1 MSNNEKNRDTEKTK
15 KKLQRQFEELE
26 SKIAVLKADKA
37 KAEEALA
44 DPMIYSDKNKFKQ
57 AEKTYQRIYSQLST
71 HESQYEK
78 LFEELMGM
86 DSYCL
91 YETHM

>member
-1 MSNNEKNRDTEKTK
+1 MGNNGQNRDTEKTK

-44 DPMIYSDKNKFKQ
+44 DPQIYSNKDKFQQ
-57 AEKTYQRIYSQLST
+57 AEKTYQQITGQLSNL
-71 HESQYEK
+71 ESQYEK
-78 LFEELMGM
+78 IFEELMGL
-86 DSYCL
+86 D
-91 YETHM
+91 